1 MRVLRTGLVTAFAVL
16 VLASPCFAV
25 TEGTVQE
32 GIAILDVPRILQ
44 EAAAIKALDD
54 AYRNGLKSYAT
65 DTKAE
70 EEELRRAEE
79 ELRRKQIVLSAEAF
93 ETERSKLQGRVA
105 RAMELVQERKR
116 SLDLARQQG
125 IGQVQAVL
133 NRIVTEIANER
144 DLTLILRKEQTV
156 LVATDLE
163 ITDEVLRRLNAELPS
178 VEATTPEN

>member
-1 MRVLRTGLVTAFAVL
+1 MRILRTGLATALAFM
-16 VLASPCFAV
+16 VLASPCSAV
-25 TEGTVQE
+25 SEDAVQE
-32 GIAILDVPRILQ
+32 SIAILDVPRILQ
-44 EAAAIKALDD
+44 EAAAIKAIDE
-54 AYRNGLKSYAT
+54 AYRSGLKSYAT

-79 ELRRKQIVLSAEAF
+79 ELRRKQIVLSPEAF
-93 ETERSKLQGRVA
+93 DTERNKLQGRVA

-133 NRIVTEIANER
+133 NRVVTEIANER

-156 LVATDLE
+156 LVATHLE

-178 VEATTPEN
+178 VEATTSEN